1 MSLGIFWFLPT
12 SGDTRYLGKSDFGR
26 PPTIDYLKQ
35 IAVTSENLGYDG
47 LLIPT
52 GSGCHDP
59 WVVASSVAAAT
70 QRIKLLVALRT
81 SLGNPVSTARA
92 TATLDQASNGR
103 ILLNVVPGGDAAELA
118 ADGVFLDH
126 DARYEAAAEYLQIW
140 RDVLAGKTVNFE
152 GKYHR
157 VVDARN
163 YFPAVQQPHP
173 PLYFGGSSPAA
184 HALAAEH
191 VDTYLSWGE
200 PPAAVGEK
208 IADVRQRAAAHGRKL
223 SYGVRLHVIVRETSA
238 EAWAAADKLISHL
251 DDATI
256 EKIQQRYSSMDSVG
270 QARMAALHGGRRD
283 KLVVAPN
290 LWAGVG
296 LVRGGAGTALVG
308 NPEEV
313 AARLKEYVD
322 LGVDRFV
329 LSGYPHLEESI
340 RFAELVFP
348 LLPGKKPVTT
358 QARAFTGGP
367 FDTSTLAAV

>member
-1 MSLGIFWFLPT
+1 M
-12 SGDTRYLGKSDFGR
+12 
-26 PPTIDYLKQ
+26 
-35 IAVTSENLGYDG
+35 
-47 LLIPT
+47 
-52 GSGCHDP
+52 
-59 WVVASSVAAAT
+59 
-70 QRIKLLVALRT
+70 
-81 SLGNPVSTARA
+81 
-92 TATLDQASNGR
+92 
-103 ILLNVVPGGDAAELA
+103 
-118 ADGVFLDH
+118 
-126 DARYEAAAEYLQIW
+126 
-140 RDVLAGKTVNFE
+140 
-152 GKYHR
+152 
-157 VVDARN
+157 
-163 YFPAVQQPHP
+163 
-173 PLYFGGSSPAA
+173 
-184 HALAAEH
+184 
-191 VDTYLSWGE
+191 DTYLSWGE

-208 IADVRQRAAAHGRKL
+208 IADVRQRAAAHGRTL

-256 EKIQQRYSSMDSVG
+256 EKIQQRYSAMDSVG
-270 QARMAALHGGRRD
+270 QARMAALHGGQRD

>member
-12 SGDTRYLGKSDFGR
+12 SGDTRYLGTSNFGR
-26 PPTIDYLKQ
+26 QPSMEYLKQ
-35 IAVTSENLGYDG
+35 IAVTSEQLGYDG

-59 WVVASSVAAAT
+59 WVVAASVAQAT

-81 SLGNPVSTARA
+81 SLGSPVATARA
-92 TATLDQASNGR
+92 TATLDQASHGR

-118 ADGVFLDH
+118 ADGVFLSH
-126 DARYEAAAEYLQIW
+126 DERYEAADEYLRIW
-140 RDVLAGKTVNFE
+140 RDVLAGKTVNFH
-152 GKYHR
+152 GKHHR
-157 VVDARN
+157 VEDARN
-163 YFPAVQQPHP
+163 FFPAVQQPHP

-208 IADVRQRAAAHGRKL
+208 IADVRQRAAAHGRTL

-256 EKIQQRYSSMDSVG
+256 QKIQQRYSTMDSVG

-283 KLVVAPN
+283 QLVVAPN

-367 FDTSTLAAV
+367 FDTSTLATL